1 MSKEY
6 WGFEKERGDTAFLA
20 GIVDLS
26 ADELNAICDFG
37 YAIDADIFRV
47 EDNDTIPLDESLK
60 KLNVS
65 VKERLHYYTERYGI
79 GASHE
84 DIDLIDFQLEELHA
98 DNVNDYLCRSVASC
112 SSSSQVSEVVDY
124 FLDVLK
130 YHMQSPLH
138 IYEPAS
144 SDKNRE
150 IIGSNY
156 MAMTWDYF
164 FISYYD
170 YFVLLIFGSQL

>member
-79 GASHE
+79 GVSHE
-84 DIDLIDFQLEELHA
+84 DIDLIDFQLEELRA

-112 SSSSQVSEVVDY
+112 SSSSQVSEC
-124 FLDVLK
+124 
-130 YHMQSPLH
+130 
-138 IYEPAS
+138 I
-144 SDKNRE
+144 
-150 IIGSNY
+150 
-156 MAMTWDYF
+156 
-164 FISYYD
+164 
-170 YFVLLIFGSQL
+170 